1 MGMFLLAENQMKSK
15 EEISWRTENE
25 KGGEYSEK
33 DNFILAK
40 ESLGCRVFENL
51 Y

>member
-1 MGMFLLAENQMKSK
+1 MKSK

-25 KGGEYSEK
+25 KGREYSEK
-33 DNFILAK
+33 DKFILAK
-40 ESLGCRVFENL
+40 ESLVCRVFKSL